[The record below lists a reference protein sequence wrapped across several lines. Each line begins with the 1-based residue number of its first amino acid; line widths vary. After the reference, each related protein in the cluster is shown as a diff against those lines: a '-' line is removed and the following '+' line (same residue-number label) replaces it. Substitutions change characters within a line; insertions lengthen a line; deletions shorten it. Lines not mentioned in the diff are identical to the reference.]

1 LKRSASRVWSV
12 KAVEI
17 VWPSGERQ
25 RLEDVA
31 ADRVVE
37 MREP

>member
-1 LKRSASRVWSV
+1 VRFGLGREARV

-37 MREP
+37 VREP